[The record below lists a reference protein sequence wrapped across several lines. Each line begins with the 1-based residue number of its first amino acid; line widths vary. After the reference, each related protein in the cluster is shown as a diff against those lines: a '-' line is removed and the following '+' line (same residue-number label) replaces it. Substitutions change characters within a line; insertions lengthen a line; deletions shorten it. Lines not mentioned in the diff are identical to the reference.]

1 MTRDLLFYFWRGYC
15 EVMLRKMG
23 KAFEKDQT
31 KDDIMSSVLN
41 SSSESLA
48 QKSGLFRFPALLVR
62 LSTKG
67 LLDSDSVWSPTSPL
81 DYKFFSNIGSSSVRS
96 PRSPGPGGQPKSWDA
111 SRVGLGLV
119 DTLNEEGMASH
130 NKKVLLGSE
139 LKTNIP
145 GSKPQ
150 FDVIPGNSSVVTPEF
165 LSEANNTCLQ
175 APVRSCSQLGQQQME
190 LDSDKVEMQIKN
202 CDDVPK
208 SSVAMLV
215 PNYISDGLISPLS
228 MSSIPQSEDYTC
240 IISHGPNPRT
250 THIFGDLILETHISR
265 SLTVGSGKYWEG
277 KEGFPRVVKSSED
290 LPFYPC
296 NDLFSFC
303 CSCRKKLKE
312 GKDIYIYLGEKAFCS
327 SECRENFIAEEA
339 EEEECM
345 IDSASSPDPFFSE
358 DCLFQP
364 INH

>member
-31 KDDIMSSVLN
+31 KDDVMASVLN

-139 LKTNIP
+139 LKANIP

-150 FDVIPGNSSVVTPEF
+150 FDVIPGVRKHSVPQNAGRI
-165 LSEANNTCLQ
+165 LLLRKLRK
-175 APVRSCSQLGQQQME
+175 RS
-190 LDSDKVEMQIKN
+190 
-202 CDDVPK
+202 
-208 SSVAMLV
+208 A
-215 PNYISDGLISPLS
+215 
-228 MSSIPQSEDYTC
+228 
-240 IISHGPNPRT
+240 
-250 THIFGDLILETHISR
+250 
-265 SLTVGSGKYWEG
+265 
-277 KEGFPRVVKSSED
+277 
-290 LPFYPC
+290 
-296 NDLFSFC
+296 
-303 CSCRKKLKE
+303 
-312 GKDIYIYLGEKAFCS
+312 
-327 SECRENFIAEEA
+327 
-339 EEEECM
+339 
-345 IDSASSPDPFFSE
+345 
-358 DCLFQP
+358 
-364 INH
+364 